1 MDVELEYDPIE
12 EPWGPAMKEGFT
24 EWGRA
29 SFGFLV
35 RMGPI
40 MAIAGFASG
49 LAIQWVSP
57 DVVSEYLGNDLTGI
71 AIAATFGIL
80 INVPLLFEIP
90 LVALLLLM
98 GMGEAPAAVLLFT
111 AAAGGPVTFL
121 GPGECDVP
129 AGHRGP
135 CDGDVDA
142 WCGRGRG
149 YFGGGSLPRYR

>member
-1 MDVELEYDPIE
+1 MEVELELEPIE

-24 EWGRA
+24 EWGRS

-90 LVALLLLM
+90 LVALL
-98 GMGEAPAAVLLFT
+98 
-111 AAAGGPVTFL
+111 
-121 GPGECDVP
+121 C
-129 AGHRGP
+129 
-135 CDGDVDA
+135 C
-142 WCGRGRG
+142 
-149 YFGGGSLPRYR
+149 